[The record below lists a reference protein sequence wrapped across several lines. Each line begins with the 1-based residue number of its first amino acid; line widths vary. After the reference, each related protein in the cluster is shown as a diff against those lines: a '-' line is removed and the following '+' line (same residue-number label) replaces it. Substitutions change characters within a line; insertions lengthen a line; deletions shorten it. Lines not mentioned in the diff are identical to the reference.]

1 MRINTAIVKCP
12 TTSCFDLLRTKP
24 RSVADVHGNRQ
35 NDGTERS
42 YWRKISTL
50 KTGNTDITS
59 YIDMFEV
66 QRKANGE
73 MRFHGKITCPER
85 DRCACSGAFS

>member
-1 MRINTAIVKCP
+1 MNTAIVKCP
-12 TTSCFDLLRTKP
+12 TTSCFDLRTKP
-24 RSVADVHGNRQ
+24 RPIADVHGNRQ

-59 YIDMFEV
+59 YIATFEV

-73 MRFHGKITCPER
+73 MRFHGKITRPER
-85 DRCACSGAFS
+85 DRYACSGAFS